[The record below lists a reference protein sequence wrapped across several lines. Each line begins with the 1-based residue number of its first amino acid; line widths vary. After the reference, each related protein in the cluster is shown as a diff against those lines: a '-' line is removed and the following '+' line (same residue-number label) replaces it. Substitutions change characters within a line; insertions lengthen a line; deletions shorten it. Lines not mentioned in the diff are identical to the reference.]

1 MKISSKN
8 ASKLLK
14 QFNEERDS
22 LILQENQ
29 SKMFLAAVGEDI
41 ESVRPEYDY
50 EAVQKQLKDLE
61 EKIVK
66 LKHAINVFN
75 TTTVLKDFEMSIDE
89 MLVYIPQL
97 TQRKNKLDQMRKVL
111 PKQRVENY
119 TSSNIIDYRI
129 INYDLEKIRKDYD
142 KTVEELNRAQ
152 SALDEAN
159 INLSFE
165 VDL

>member
-152 SALDEAN
+152 SVLDEAN

>member
-75 TTTVLKDFEMSIDE
+75 TTTVLKNFDMSIDE

>member
-165 VDL
+165 VYL

>member
-29 SKMFLAAVGEDI
+29 SKLFLAAVGEDI

-50 EAVQKQLKDLE
+50 DAVQKQLKDLE

>member
-50 EAVQKQLKDLE
+50 DVVQKQLKDLE

>member
-75 TTTVLKDFEMSIDE
+75 TTTVLKDFDMSIDE

>member
-50 EAVQKQLKDLE
+50 EAVQKQLKNLE

-152 SALDEAN
+152 SVLDEAN

>member
-50 EAVQKQLKDLE
+50 DAVQKQLKDLE

-75 TTTVLKDFEMSIDE
+75 TTTVLKDFDMSIDE

>member
-50 EAVQKQLKDLE
+50 DAVQKQLKDLE

>member
-129 INYDLEKIRKDYD
+129 INYDLEKIRKDYE

>member
-50 EAVQKQLKDLE
+50 DAVQKQLKDLE

-152 SALDEAN
+152 SVLDEAN

>member
-61 EKIVK
+61 EKIIK

-152 SALDEAN
+152 SVLDEAN

>member
-50 EAVQKQLKDLE
+50 DAVQKQLKDLE

-111 PKQRVENY
+111 PKQRFENY

-142 KTVEELNRAQ
+142 KTVEELNRVQ

>member
-50 EAVQKQLKDLE
+50 DAVQKQLKDLE

-75 TTTVLKDFEMSIDE
+75 TTTVLKNFDMSIDE

>member
-50 EAVQKQLKDLE
+50 DAVQKQLKDLE
-61 EKIVK
+61 EQIVK

-75 TTTVLKDFEMSIDE
+75 TTTVLKDFDMSIDE